1 MHFVHFLF
9 AINRQWVV
17 ETKNK
22 KFIKQL
28 LIFLF
33 IVNADQY
40 MLRSRSLLSQH
51 TLWIMQKKWK
61 KKTFFISLHCYIG
74 LYINSTIHVR
84 AVNSALLIDAAVH
97 CIVSEVINLLRINW
111 NWFIHFICGV
121 YLLFVR
127 LADWQVNRFWNGF
140 AGRVEASR
148 ASSRYISAMCTIHG
162 QYHSKYLEYHSA
174 SIEFGSYNKEFVL
187 STLKKKCLSWVT
199 WPKRNALDP
208 LLASMACAKWYRI
221 SMARVCNQMFIS
233 RYDVH
238 KSCDKTNVSVI
249 QVERA
254 IGVRY
259 ITAKYSIFVCNGRW
273 KQLYFDLVMCIIN
286 FR

>member
-28 LIFLF
+28 LIFMF

-40 MLRSRSLLSQH
+40 MLRARSLLSQH

-140 AGRVEASR
+140 AGKVEASR

-187 STLKKKCLSWVT
+187 STLKKNASREWPDPSGMRLTHCWPAWHARNDIASAWPEFVTRCLS
-199 WPKRNALDP
+199 LDTMYTRAATKQMSLWFKSSAP
-208 LLASMACAKWYRI
+208 LASAT
-221 SMARVCNQMFIS
+221 SPQNT
-233 RYDVH
+233 RY
-238 KSCDKTNVSVI
+238 SC
-249 QVERA
+249 
-254 IGVRY
+254 
-259 ITAKYSIFVCNGRW
+259 
-273 KQLYFDLVMCIIN
+273 VMDAESN
-286 FR
+286 YTSTL